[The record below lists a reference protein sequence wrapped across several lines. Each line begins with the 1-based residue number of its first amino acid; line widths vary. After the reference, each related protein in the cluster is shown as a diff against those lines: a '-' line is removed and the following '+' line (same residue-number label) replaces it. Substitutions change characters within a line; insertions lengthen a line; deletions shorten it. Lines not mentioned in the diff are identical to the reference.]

1 MWCLSSFFNF
11 IPVIW
16 YYLFEF
22 WWPDIVNFDY
32 LKFQIASTTL
42 LTSLRSSYQRC
53 SIKKG
58 VLRNFT
64 KFTGKHLCQSL
75 KTLAQVYSCEFCE
88 ISNNTFL
95 TEHVWVTASTHCIS
109 KTFTEQFLS
118 TWISFRSIHRMCSI
132 KKVLLKSFATFFR
145 TPILKNICERLLLSI
160 SKHLR
165 NVLNV
170 LYLNIWVLAQV
181 S

>member
-1 MWCLSSFFNF
+1 MLRRCRKCLEDSWF
-11 IPVIW
+11 
-16 YYLFEF
+16 
-22 WWPDIVNFDY
+22 
-32 LKFQIASTTL
+32 
-42 LTSLRSSYQRC
+42 RSSHQSC
-53 SIKKG
+53 SMKKG

-75 KTLAQVYSCEFCE
+75 ETLAQVYSCEFCE

-109 KTFTEQFLS
+109 KSFTEQFLS

-132 KKVLLKSFATFFR
+132 KKVLLKSFATFLR
-145 TPILKNICERLLLSI
+145 THIPKNICERLLLSI

-170 LYLNIWVLAQV
+170 LYLNIWVLAEV